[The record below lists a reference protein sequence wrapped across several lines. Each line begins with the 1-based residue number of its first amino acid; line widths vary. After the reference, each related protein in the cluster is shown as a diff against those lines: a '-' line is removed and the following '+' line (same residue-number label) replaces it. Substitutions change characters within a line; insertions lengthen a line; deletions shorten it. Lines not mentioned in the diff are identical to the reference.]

1 MVDAGLR
8 DLGSQEPIT
17 VAVDTTA
24 SETTV
29 VASTAGKRIAVVYW
43 SLGADAARTIRFQ
56 STQSDVAGKQLTGK
70 IRLNTTQSN
79 SGWNPDGHFMP
90 AAGELLNLEISGGT
104 VSGYICYIVI

>member
-1 MVDAGLR
+1 MDAGLR

-17 VAVDTTA
+17 VAVDTSA
-24 SETTV
+24 SDTPV
-29 VASTAGKRIAVVYW
+29 VAATAGKRIAVVYW
-43 SLGADAARTIRFQ
+43 SLGASSAQVARFQ

-79 SGWNPDGHFMP
+79 SGWNPDGHFLA
-90 AAGELLNLEISGGT
+90 AAGELLNLEIDGGT